1 MRVPIH
7 TKLIQGIVSTGTM
20 TMERICADP
29 YLTNGIALVS
39 VVMIRTVRTTL
50 VMIGQTWRRRNE
62 SSISLVLVDQWRNSR
77 TLAGNEPLKADLLLV
92 LFHFIQSYFYKKQT
106 K

>member
-20 TMERICADP
+20 TMERICVDP
-29 YLTNGIALVS
+29 YLTKGIALVS
-39 VVMIRTVRTTL
+39 AMIRTVRTTL
-50 VMIGQTWRRRNE
+50 VMIGQMWRRRNE